1 MSDFAIKA
9 EQRRQ
14 LLEGRYRPLV
24 FQGVL
29 DPENVA
35 ERLPHGCKA
44 GARYVLAW
52 KAATATLVDKENRV
66 VARVPRHPVWYLTV
80 TAVEGG
86 PRKPRHLYDKPWV
99 VHFNVTDIRDT
110 DVFLRPG
117 GGDSSVDLLGAG
129 AKPPS
134 GWLDVRARTQSE
146 FDHQRRLAK
155 HAEEQRLKGRERS
168 KARRKRAA

>member
-9 EQRRQ
+9 SQRQQ
-14 LLEGRYRPLV
+14 LLAGSYRPLV

-29 DPENVA
+29 EPDDAA
-35 ERLPHGCKA
+35 ERLPHGCKV
-44 GARYVLAW
+44 GAVYVLAW
-52 KAATATLVDKENRV
+52 KGATATLVDRENRV
-66 VARVPRHPVWYLTV
+66 VARVPRHPTWYLTV

-86 PRKPRHLYDKPWV
+86 PRKPRQLYDKPWV

-117 GGDSSVDLLGAG
+117 GGDSSVDLLQAG
-129 AKPPS
+129 AKPPKV
-134 GWLDVRARTQSE
+134 WLDVRAKTQSE

-155 HAEEQRLKGRERS
+155 HAEKLRDRS
-168 KARRKRAA
+168 RAKRARKAA